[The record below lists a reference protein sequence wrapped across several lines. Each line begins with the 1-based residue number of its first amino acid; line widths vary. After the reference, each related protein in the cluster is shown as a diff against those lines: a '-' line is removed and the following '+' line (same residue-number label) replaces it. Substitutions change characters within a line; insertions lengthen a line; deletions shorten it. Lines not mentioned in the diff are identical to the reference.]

1 MLCDLFNTFCCVLLC
16 NVKCAVFF
24 FRINSPIC
32 YKFCPK
38 FMWLVSEVKSSYCTA
53 TSTAMHPLRLYSW
66 RCCTRKKNNKRSW
79 LLFKCLFLLILE
91 KVKTAIITGTL
102 FFFFFA
108 NCQDRNWITFQ
119 NGRASFGMD
128 LRDLVLF
135 RNCVVSF
142 RSTLCTFQTNMFHSF
157 ILHSLTDDIHTLFI
171 VIVSRNF

>member
-1 MLCDLFNTFCCVLLC
+1 MLFS
-16 NVKCAVFF
+16 F

-32 YKFCPK
+32 YKFCPT
-38 FMWLVSEVKSSYCTA
+38 FMWLVSEVRSFYCTA
-53 TSTAMHPLRLYSW
+53 TSMAMHPLRLYSW

-91 KVKTAIITGTL
+91 KSENCHYYYWTHFF

-135 RNCVVSF
+135 SQ
-142 RSTLCTFQTNMFHSF
+142 LCCFISKHIVYISDKHVFIHSF
-157 ILHSLTDDIHTLFI
+157 CIH
-171 VIVSRNF
+171 